1 MALDIR
7 NALSASA
14 PESLD
19 ALREMLGSLEAQ
31 LVSLYEERENGWQQ
45 PAASDEVLT
54 ALYEDKQRLSA
65 RTVADLRAS
74 VESLNAQ
81 LAEFYEGREHGL
93 EGGGTAI
100 TETVAN
106 LTAQLHALYQER
118 EEGAFASALPTSH
131 TELIAS
137 LQSFEE
143 QLAAL
148 YEERAQAPFGHGEAI
163 EMVRSLET
171 QVASLLEE
179 RNDLAKELER
189 SHGDITNAK
198 RKARELVNALV
209 DQSFA

>member
-1 MALDIR
+1 
-7 NALSASA
+7 
-14 PESLD
+14 
-19 ALREMLGSLEAQ
+19 
-31 LVSLYEERENGWQQ
+31 
-45 PAASDEVLT
+45 
-54 ALYEDKQRLSA
+54 
-65 RTVADLRAS
+65 
-74 VESLNAQ
+74 
-81 LAEFYEGREHGL
+81 
-93 EGGGTAI
+93 
-100 TETVAN
+100 
-106 LTAQLHALYQER
+106 QER
-118 EEGAFASALPTSH
+118 EEGAFASVLSTSH

-179 RNDLAKELER
+179 RNDLSDELER

>member
-14 PESLD
+14 PDSLD

-31 LVSLYEERENGWQQ
+31 LVSLYEEREDGWQKL
-45 PAASDEVLT
+45 AASDEVIT

-65 RTVADLRAS
+65 RTVADLRSS

-81 LAEFYEGREHGL
+81 LAEFYEVREHGL
-93 EGGGTAI
+93 ESGDPSI
-100 TETVAN
+100 NETVEN
-106 LTAQLHALYQER
+106 LAAQLHALYQER
-118 EEGAFASALPTSH
+118 EEGAFASALSTSH
-131 TELIAS
+131 TDLIAS

-148 YEERAQAPFGHGEAI
+148 YEERALAPFGHGEAI
-163 EMVRSLET
+163 EMVRSLES
-171 QVASLLEE
+171 QVATLLEE
-179 RNDLAKELER
+179 RNDLADQLER
-189 SHGDITNAK
+189 SHAEISNAK